1 MNREQHPSNNA
12 VLGAPPGV
20 PHEQVHALPVT
31 RVQHADGTMAI
42 VSYWRPSAEEYK
54 LIAEGSAIRLMVL
67 GVNHPPVALGVDG
80 DGIL

>member
-1 MNREQHPSNNA
+1 
-12 VLGAPPGV
+12 
-20 PHEQVHALPVT
+20 
-31 RVQHADGTMAI
+31 MAI

-54 LIAEGSAIRLMVL
+54 LIAEGAAIRLMVL